1 MAGKTEMSARD
12 DILASIRT
20 SLRSALLPDAADAH
34 PGGPPVHAA
43 PGDADRFQAEVEA
56 LLGQVHRAS
65 GPAEVARQVVE
76 IVQSAGADRVLAWS
90 EEAIGIVGL
99 QEGLREAGIGWHEP
113 EEGVHPSAYRDFK
126 VGLTGA
132 DAGLADVGSLV
143 LKSGPGRAR
152 SASMLPP
159 VHVAILP
166 VERLYT
172 DMASYFVAQPDAI
185 QSGSN
190 LVFIAGPSR
199 TADIELTLTL
209 GVHGPG
215 EFHVVLVGSG

>member
-20 SLRSALLPDAADAH
+20 GLRSALLPDAADAH
-34 PGGPPVHAA
+34 PGSSSVQAT
-43 PGDADRFQAEVEA
+43 PGEANRFQAEVEA
-56 LLGQVHRAS
+56 LSGQVYRVS
-65 GPAEVARQVVE
+65 SPADAARQVAE
-76 IVQSAGADRVLAWS
+76 IVQSAGADRVLSWS
-90 EEAIGIVGL
+90 EEAIGITGL
-99 QEGLREAGIGWHEP
+99 QEALHEAGIDWHEP
-113 EEGVHPSAYRDFK
+113 DEGVHPSAYKDFE

-132 DAGLADVGSLV
+132 DAGLAEVGALV
-143 LKSGPGRAR
+143 LESGPGRAR

-159 VHVAILP
+159 VHVAILS
-166 VERLYT
+166 VEYLYT
-172 DMASYFVAQPDAI
+172 DMAAYFAAHPDTI
-185 QSGSN
+185 ESGSN

-215 EFHVVLVGSG
+215 EFHVVLAEGG

>member
-1 MAGKTEMSARD
+1 MSTRD
-12 DILASIRT
+12 DILASIRAG
-20 SLRSALLPDAADAH
+20 LRSALLPDAADAH
-34 PGGPPVHAA
+34 PDGPPLQDT

-56 LLGQVHRAS
+56 LSGRVYRAS
-65 GPAEVARQVVE
+65 DPAEAARQVAAIVE
-76 IVQSAGADRVLAWS
+76 AAGADRVLAWS
-90 EEAIGIVGL
+90 AEAIGVAGL
-99 QEGLREAGIGWHEP
+99 QEALREAGIGWYQL
-113 EEGVHPSAYRDFK
+113 EEGVHPSTYRDFK

-132 DAGLADVGSLV
+132 DAGLADVGALV
-143 LKSGPGRAR
+143 VKSGPGRAR

-166 VERLYT
+166 VEHLYA
-172 DMASYFVAQPDAI
+172 DMASFFVAHPDAV

-190 LVFIAGPSR
+190 LIFIAGPSR

-215 EFHVVLVGSG
+215 EVYVVLVEGG

>member
-20 SLRSALLPDAADAH
+20 SLRSASLPDAADAH
-34 PGGPPVHAA
+34 PDSRPVQAA
-43 PGDADRFQAEVEA
+43 PGDVDRFQAEVEA
-56 LLGQVHRAS
+56 LSGQVYRVS

-90 EEAIGIVGL
+90 AGAIGIVGL
-99 QEGLREAGIGWHEP
+99 QEALRETGIDWQQP
-113 EEGVHPSAYRDFK
+113 EEGVHPSAYRDFE

-132 DAGLADVGSLV
+132 DAGLAEVGALV

-166 VERLYT
+166 VEHLYT
-172 DMASYFVAQPDAI
+172 DMASYFTAHPDAV

-215 EFHVVLVGSG
+215 EFHVVLVESG